1 MICANVITIITSS
14 HLIKLVAHRN
24 QRRQVLHTAPFL
36 GFVFVMSPATVGQHT
51 SFAALKHLITICFA
65 GQSTEQLPIP
75 RLTSSKPLRRG
86 SNLPIFMDIRK
97 SSNDRNFHRSLVVH
111 KATYEPGLIL
121 PAVTAKVR
129 LPTRKTDPP
138 LALNFWTGKRSQI
151 WCRRRVPRQL
161 GDSPPDTKVC
171 PDFGSQNKD
180 PRRVAR
186 NK

>member
-1 MICANVITIITSS
+1 MCQRDYNHNIVAFNKTRCTPKSTASSIANSTLSGIRVCDEPCHFWT
-14 HLIKLVAHRN
+14 AH
-24 QRRQVLHTAPFL
+24 T
-36 GFVFVMSPATVGQHT
+36 
-51 SFAALKHLITICFA
+51 FAALKHLITICFA